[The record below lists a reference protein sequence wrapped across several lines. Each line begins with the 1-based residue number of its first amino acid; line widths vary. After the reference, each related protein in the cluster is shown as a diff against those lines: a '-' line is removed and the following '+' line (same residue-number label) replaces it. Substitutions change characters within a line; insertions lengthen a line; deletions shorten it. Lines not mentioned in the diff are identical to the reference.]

1 MGKRYIT
8 CTQFVGPAFVNVSGT
23 ITGITKSGKLVASGY
38 RPAMNYVYNDFMV
51 QVTLAGGNS
60 QVPVNTAFTL
70 PNEIPAPAMNMT
82 LNLGAGILFN
92 VQTDRKIFTQ
102 GGDLPGNFWTM
113 LTWVPA

>member
-1 MGKRYIT
+1 MAQMSCKLGGLKRYIT
-8 CTQFVGPAFVNVSGT
+8 CTQFVEPDFVNVSGT

-70 PNEIPAPAMNMT
+70 PNEMFKVMFIA
-82 LNLGAGILFN
+82 GAGISLGN
-92 VQTDRKIFTQ
+92 VNAVLTGTCE
-102 GGDLPGNFWTM
+102 LP
-113 LTWVPA
+113 PANVT

>member
-1 MGKRYIT
+1 
-8 CTQFVGPAFVNVSGT
+8 
-23 ITGITKSGKLVASGY
+23 
-38 RPAMNYVYNDFMV
+38 MNYVYNDFMV

-60 QVPVNTAFTL
+60 QVPVSTAFML

-82 LNLGAGILFN
+82 LNLGSGILFN
-92 VQTDRKIFTQ
+92 VQTDRKVFTQ